1 MHIEDKI
8 AWWLANGETG
18 VSSKTMAFYLGYGI
32 RPKIEGY
39 PHDVSDFRRCFL
51 LLETVPFLRNR
62 IEKMAEL
69 GKVWAALA
77 KEWHTLEALY
87 NEEEDQIRCP
97 KTYAKLREILEANE
111 ENVVRIGNV
120 SISIGSTT

>member
-1 MHIEDKI
+1 
-8 AWWLANGETG
+8 WWLANGETG

-87 NEEEDQIRCP
+87 NEEECQIRCP

-111 ENVVRIGNV
+111 ENVVRIGNL
-120 SISIGSTT
+120 SISIG

>member
-51 LLETVPFLRNR
+51 LLETVPFCEIGLK
-62 IEKMAEL
+62 KMAEL
-69 GKVWAALA
+69 GESLGCTCKRMA
-77 KEWHTLEALY
+77 H
-87 NEEEDQIRCP
+87 IR
-97 KTYAKLREILEANE
+97 
-111 ENVVRIGNV
+111 
-120 SISIGSTT
+120 GSLQRRGMSNKMPQNLC

>member
-1 MHIEDKI
+1 MTINRLFRKRLFFGGKMHIEDKI

-77 KEWHTLEALY
+77 KEWHTL
-87 NEEEDQIRCP
+87 
-97 KTYAKLREILEANE
+97 
-111 ENVVRIGNV
+111 
-120 SISIGSTT
+120 

>member
-51 LLETVPFLRNR
+51 LLETV
-62 IEKMAEL
+62 
-69 GKVWAALA
+69 
-77 KEWHTLEALY
+77 
-87 NEEEDQIRCP
+87 
-97 KTYAKLREILEANE
+97 
-111 ENVVRIGNV
+111 
-120 SISIGSTT
+120 

>member
-51 LLETVPFLRNR
+51 LLETVPFCEIGLKKWLN
-62 IEKMAEL
+62 L
-69 GKVWAALA
+69 GKFGLHLQ
-77 KEWHTLEALY
+77 KNGTH
-87 NEEEDQIRCP
+87 
-97 KTYAKLREILEANE
+97 
-111 ENVVRIGNV
+111 
-120 SISIGSTT
+120 